1 MRQKHHSNTAVRHAA
16 FHPATLVAIAV
27 LSNGCASVNL
37 ADRAYDAASFQF
49 VRQANERPLD
59 PDRYFAHEYA
69 YINTRRGDATIGSR
83 PSHLLGLT
91 MSGGGIRSAAFHQ
104 GLLAGLHSAR
114 PQARTLLEQVDYIS
128 SVSGGSWANGFYWSN
143 GADDDHVFHCLDAF
157 AATGTSA
164 PGCTGP
170 LAGLRD
176 RQALH
181 WLPINEDGKIEER
194 KLMWE
199 EDIVESYLG
208 DCNFVFGESE
218 LSRLQSECARKSLR
232 RPYPIFNSTHSASGE
247 ASSREQFPFESTP
260 DHQGTLIDDEA
271 PGFFLRSGD
280 ARFLWQY
287 INWQRSIF
295 GGEKDIPGST
305 LSLMLAHSSG
315 VVGAGVPFLLQY
327 DFRLR
332 FREDNGRQAAIE
344 GLRPVYHLTDGGKSD
359 NLGLLPLL
367 ERGVET
373 IVVSQIGKEKRH
385 ATARAQGDF
394 DDLILAARQAEKL
407 LGCTFRSDWH
417 RTGLAPVISTGYRCP
432 HARGRLVLI
441 RPTLENV
448 AAFMARLQRSHPAL
462 HEEVV
467 TIDADTDEDDRFP
480 ETPTFRM
487 HYPPALI
494 RAYYLLGRH
503 LAETAVA
510 DALREPEMVTLKR

>member
-1 MRQKHHSNTAVRHAA
+1 MRYSTPPESLRRKFAVQTMTIVA
-16 FHPATLVAIAV
+16 ATL
-27 LSNGCASVNL
+27 LSNGCASVDL
-37 ADRAYDAASFQF
+37 ATRSYDTTSFYFVKRPSDRAQ
-49 VRQANERPLD
+49 Q
-59 PDRYFAHEYA
+59 PDRYFSHEYA
-69 YINTRRGDATIGSR
+69 YLNARRGDRANNAR
-83 PSHLLGLT
+83 PRQLLGLT

-104 GLLAGLHSAR
+104 GLLAGLHSVR
-114 PQARTLLEQVDYIS
+114 TNERTLLERVDYIS

-143 GADDDHVFHCLDAF
+143 GADDDQVFRCLDGF
-157 AATGTSA
+157 AATGDAA

-208 DCNFVFGESE
+208 DCNFVFGKSDATDIE
-218 LSRLQSECARKSLR
+218 RKCAEKSHR
-232 RPYPIFNSTHSASGE
+232 RPYPIFNSTHSATKE
-247 ASSREQFPFESTP
+247 VSSREQFPFESTP
-260 DHQGTLIDDEA
+260 DYQGTLIDDEST
-271 PGFFLRSGD
+271 GFFLRSGD
-280 ARFLWQY
+280 ARFLWQH
-287 INWQRSIF
+287 INWQRSIVD
-295 GGEKDIPGST
+295 GERDIPGST

-332 FREDNGRQAAIE
+332 FREDNGRKAAIE
-344 GLRPVYHLTDGGKSD
+344 GMRPVYHLTDGGKSD

-367 ERGVET
+367 ERGVDT

-385 ATARAQGDF
+385 DAPRAQGDF
-394 DDLILAARQAEKL
+394 DDLILAARQADKL
-407 LGCTFRSDWH
+407 LGCSFRSDWP
-417 RTGLAPVISTGYRCP
+417 RAGLAPVMTTGYDCP

-441 RPTLENV
+441 RPTLENI
-448 AAFMARLQRSHPAL
+448 ADFMARLRRNHPAL
-462 HEEVV
+462 HDEVIEV
-467 TIDADTDEDDRFP
+467 DADGDDDDRFP

-487 HYPPALI
+487 RYPSALI

-510 DALREPEMVTLKR
+510 EALRD